1 MSNWKTY
8 YQEHKISADEAVSQI
23 HSGDT
28 LVFSHAA
35 IEPSHIIQTL
45 LAHKDRFR
53 DIEIIHMVGQGPME
67 YCKPEYRENFH
78 HNSFFASGGKTKTG
92 FKEGYVDF
100 TPCCLSQ
107 VADFLLNRIPKV
119 DAFIGQVSPPDKH
132 GYCSLGIDLTYER
145 AGLNAAETVIVEVN
159 PNVPRV
165 HGDTFVHVSDIDYFV
180 ECGDPLIE
188 IPRPRITETEMAL
201 GRNCASL
208 VEDGAT
214 LQLGIGSLPDAI
226 CMFLKDKK
234 DLGIHSEMISD
245 GVMELMEAGIVNNS
259 RKTLHR
265 GKVVAAF
272 AMGTRKLY
280 DFMDDNPMFQL
291 MDGAYVNDPLII
303 AQNENM
309 VSINTCVEIDFS
321 GQVASESVGSMQ
333 ISGTG
338 GQTDF
343 VRGATKAK
351 GGKSLMVL
359 QSTAQGGRKSK
370 IVPALSEGTVVTL
383 PRTDLDY
390 VITEFG
396 IASMRGKSVRVRA
409 AELIRLSHPHFYD
422 ELIAAWEGMF
432 HQTFPR
438 ETLPQ

>member
-1 MSNWKTY
+1 
-8 YQEHKISADEAVSQI
+8 
-23 HSGDT
+23 
-28 LVFSHAA
+28 
-35 IEPSHIIQTL
+35 
-45 LAHKDRFR
+45 
-53 DIEIIHMVGQGPME
+53 
-67 YCKPEYRENFH
+67 
-78 HNSFFASGGKTKTG
+78 
-92 FKEGYVDF
+92 
-100 TPCCLSQ
+100 
-107 VADFLLNRIPKV
+107 
-119 DAFIGQVSPPDKH
+119 
-132 GYCSLGIDLTYER
+132 
-145 AGLNAAETVIVEVN
+145 
-159 PNVPRV
+159 
-165 HGDTFVHVSDIDYFV
+165 
-180 ECGDPLIE
+180 
-188 IPRPRITETEMAL
+188 MAL

-370 IVPALSEGTVVTL
+370 IVPTLSEGTVVTL

-396 IASMRGKSVRVRA
+396 IASMRGKSVRARA
-409 AELIRLSHPHFYD
+409 AELIRLSHPSFYD